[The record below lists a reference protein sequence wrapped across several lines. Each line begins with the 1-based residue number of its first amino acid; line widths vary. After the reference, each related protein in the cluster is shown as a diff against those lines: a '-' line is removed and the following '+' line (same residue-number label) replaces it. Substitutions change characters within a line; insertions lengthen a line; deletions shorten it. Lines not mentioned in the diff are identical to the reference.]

1 MPSSRSNRATQRRL
15 VFDNEIVIEEDEQNN
30 ASEDNASV
38 QSPPQLER
46 IHTRPPQSERNA
58 RKRGTTDPSF
68 QSPAPKLAKKSR
80 VAAVTPEDEEQA
92 EIRKL
97 SKHVPKYLH
106 KNVEYSRKGEAKI
119 SAPTIK
125 AFKWICER
133 YVIPNDFEQKREYGP
148 LSGTTYEERVI
159 DAYSVDKLERKESA
173 PDEETR
179 VCTVCADVGHKRD
192 DCPTLI

>member
-1 MPSSRSNRATQRRL
+1 MPSSQSNRATQRRL
-15 VFDNEIVIEEDEQNN
+15 VFDSDIAIEEDEQNN
-30 ASEDNASV
+30 ASDTASV

-46 IHTRPPQSERNA
+46 VHTRRPPQSEA
-58 RKRGTTDPSF
+58 RKRGTTTDPSF
-68 QSPAPKLAKKSR
+68 QSPAPQRTKKSR
-80 VAAVTPEDEEQA
+80 VAAVTPEEQA
-92 EIRKL
+92 EVIKL
-97 SKHVPKYLH
+97 SKHVPTYLH
-106 KNVEYSRKGEAKI
+106 KNVEYSRKGEKKI
-119 SAPTIK
+119 SAPKIK

-159 DAYSVDKLERKESA
+159 DAYSVGKLERKESA
-173 PDEETR
+173 SDEETC